1 MSELNKALRRALHKG
16 AGVIVPGAYDALA
29 ARLIERV
36 GFPAVYVTGAGI
48 ANAYLGAPDIGLV
61 TLTELAANV
70 AAMREAV
77 DVPLI
82 VDADTGFGNALNV
95 ARTIRVL
102 ERAGANAVQLEDQ
115 EFPKRCGHFAGKTV
129 IPAGEMAAK
138 VRAAVDA
145 RHDADFLVIARTD
158 AIAPNGLEDALARA
172 QLYIEAGADLT
183 FVEAPRSEAD
193 MARIP
198 AALAVPQVANL
209 VVGGLTPVLPR
220 AELQRMGFALVL
232 YANAALQ
239 AACWAMKDVLGRLN
253 ETGSLESVANRLMP
267 FAERQDLVGKPDW
280 DALEARYV
288 LKS

>member
-1 MSELNKALRRALHKG
+1 MSDLNKALRRTLHKG
-16 AGVIVPGAYDALA
+16 AGAIVPGAADALA
-29 ARLIERV
+29 ARLIERL
-36 GFPAVYVTGAGI
+36 GFPAVYVTGAGL
-48 ANAYLGAPDIGLV
+48 ANAYLGVPDIGLV

-70 AAMREAV
+70 VAMREAV
-77 DVPLI
+77 QLPLI

-129 IPAGEMAAK
+129 IAAGEMAAK
-138 VRAAVDA
+138 LRAAVDA
-145 RHDADFLVIARTD
+145 RRDPDFLVIARTD
-158 AIAPNGLEDALARA
+158 AIAPNGIEDALARA
-172 QLYIEAGADLT
+172 ELYIEAGADLT

-220 AELQRMGFALVL
+220 EKLQSMGFALVL
-232 YANAALQ
+232 YANVALQ
-239 AACWAMKDVLGRLN
+239 AALFGMKDVLGHLR
-253 ETGSLESVANRLMP
+253 ETGALDGVAARLMP

-280 DALEARYV
+280 DALEARYTP
-288 LKS
+288 K